1 EINLDYILKLIEEKL
16 NTGNELGSFKEEIM
30 RILRSSTATKSKED
44 LILDFMNQN
53 ELLNLGLKTNFSDLF
68 YNFAKEKKK
77 IAIEKLI
84 DEENLKEEQTI
95 LFIDGFIKKGY

>member
-1 EINLDYILKLIEEKL
+1 
-16 NTGNELGSFKEEIM
+16 
-30 RILRSSTATKSKED
+30 
-44 LILDFMNQN
+44 
-53 ELLNLGLKTNFSDLF
+53 SDLF

-95 LFIDGFIKKGY
+95 LFIDGFIKKGYIKYAGDDLDQIIPPTSRFGGAREKKKEIVLEKINEIVQIFSGI